1 MSIVQILTEKGKTEG
16 GIAQLFGRA
25 GITAEDFTCNMLKTY
40 QGLANLHFRLQQ
52 FEECLLE

>member
-1 MSIVQILTEKGKTEG
+1 MSIVQILTEKGKTG

-40 QGLANLHFRLQQ
+40 QGLANLHF
-52 FEECLLE
+52 

>member
-25 GITAEDFTCNMLKTY
+25 GITAEDFTRPSKST
-40 QGLANLHFRLQQ
+40 
-52 FEECLLE
+52 LLTTAI